1 MTKILNRALK
11 LCGEDRIVGAS
22 ETAITVLEYNVDNEI
37 RRATGTTVPTDA
49 DAGYE
54 KGCLFI
60 DTDGTS
66 GNILWS
72 NDGTSASCDFTLG
85 VTGDVTSVVAGAGM
99 TGGGASGA
107 VTLNVINT
115 DGKITVGADTIDITA
130 DSLVNADVNSS
141 AAIVYSKLSLA
152 GTITE
157 ADLVVPTTDGLGTK
171 RTVRATYDFAVDGG
185 ATSAIGSGVTLPD
198 NAIITRAW
206 YEVTDTLTS
215 ADDSATMSIGI
226 PTDDAAGIVA
236 ATSIVA
242 GGDVWG
248 AGIHEAIQD
257 GTAAAFSTK
266 TTAAREITFTIGT
279 QAITA
284 GSFVLFAE
292 YVVSD

>member
-11 LCGEDRIVGAS
+11 LCGEDRIVGTS

-37 RRATGTTVPTDA
+37 RRATGTTVPTA
-49 DAGYE
+49 TDAGYE
-54 KGCLFI
+54 KGCSFI

-85 VTGDVTSVVAGAGM
+85 VTGDITAVVAGAGL
-99 TGGGASGA
+99 TGGGATGS
-107 VTLNVINT
+107 VTLTVANT
-115 DGKITVGADTIDITA
+115 DGKITVGADTIDITTA
-130 DSLVNADVNSS
+130 TLEES
-141 AAIVYSKLSLA
+141 
-152 GTITE
+152 
-157 ADLVVPTTDGLGTK
+157 DLIVPTTDALNVK
-171 RTVRATYDFAVDGG
+171 RTARITYDFAVDGG

-242 GGDVWG
+242 DGDVWD